1 MPYPGPTT
9 ATRGTLYALWF
20 AFLTAPVA
28 YLVIGWILSRDAA
41 PQPYPQAVLAAMLL
55 FATGAVA
62 VGVLAPDRVLRG
74 ALKEPADDA
83 AILAAYQTARIIRW
97 AAFESVGIA
106 GLVLTVLTRQVLP
119 VALGATIGI
128 VLNALSRP
136 DPDGALA
143 TWRRA

>member
-1 MPYPGPTT
+1 MPSLGSAS
-9 ATRGTLYALWF
+9 ATRGTLLALWF
-20 AFLTAPVA
+20 AFLTAPAA
-28 YLVIGWILSRDAA
+28 YLVIGWILTRGAA
-41 PQPYPQAVLAAMLL
+41 PQPYPQVVMPAMLL

-74 ALKEPADDA
+74 ALQQPADDA
-83 AILAAYQTARIIRW
+83 AILAAYQTSRIIRW
-97 AAFESVGIA
+97 AAFESVGIL
-106 GLVLTVLTRQVLP
+106 GLVLTVLSRQVLP